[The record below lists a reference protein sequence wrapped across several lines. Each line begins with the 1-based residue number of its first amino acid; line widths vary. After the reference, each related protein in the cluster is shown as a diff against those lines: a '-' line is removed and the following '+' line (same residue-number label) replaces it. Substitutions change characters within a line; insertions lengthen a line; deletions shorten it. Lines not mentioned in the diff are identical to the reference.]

1 MDGAMTI
8 RRSRLEAA
16 STRGSITAIRFHIA
30 AGSRFYARFDYR
42 DPISYRGWMPFLC
55 GVGL

>member
-1 MDGAMTI
+1 MTI